1 MTPEMIGQAFMMG
14 RLVDA
19 MSFIGTILAIWLA
32 LRTANMTG
40 ENPKSNLLTKILST
54 GFGLCVMAGSYL
66 QFTYAANTWINAA
79 RRMQELGV
87 DSFSNPER
95 TQGFIDYVGTTETA
109 NSHTM
114 LGIVFLA
121 IITIMILG
129 LIWGPRDS

>member
-1 MTPEMIGQAFMMG
+1 
-14 RLVDA
+14 
-19 MSFIGTILAIWLA
+19 
-32 LRTANMTG
+32 
-40 ENPKSNLLTKILST
+40 
-54 GFGLCVMAGSYL
+54 MAGSYL
-66 QFTYAANTWINAA
+66 QFTFAANTWISAA

-109 NSHTM
+109 NSPTM